1 MSFTL
6 ECCKLITDSVGDTE
20 SFSTKRSPILRV
32 WLTVILRFLVLR
44 LDCPWTL
51 SYQGRITVNFIDANK
66 FVAKP
71 KNCVFWVILGSR
83 LTDFTYPLCPSLG
96 HKPTIKLPH
105 FLFSKVLEK
114 NRTNF
119 MMYGKSHLLVTS
131 LLQPLT
137 RRTSI
142 NCHVRELWKCIWPL
156 KTGTTTLWNPNLY
169 NPLCHYFTH
178 WQLTKQWPNKAIFYS
193 KHIFSLTDQIAIV
206 GNCRI
211 PCHHCSWFYWRT
223 YF

>member
-44 LDCPWTL
+44 LDCPWTIP
-51 SYQGRITVNFIDANK
+51 YQGRITVNFIDANK

-105 FLFSKVLEK
+105 FLSPKVLEK

-131 LLQPLT
+131 LLQPLFLT

-142 NCHVRELWKCIWPL
+142 NCHVRELCKCVWPF
-156 KTGTTTLWNPNLY
+156 KTGTTTLWNPNSY
-169 NPLCHYFTH
+169 NPLYIDN
-178 WQLTKQWPNKAIFYS
+178 WPNSDQTKQFFIQNT
-193 KHIFSLTDQIAIV
+193 FS
-206 GNCRI
+206 R
-211 PCHHCSWFYWRT
+211 
-223 YF
+223 